1 MSRDDNMQAILEKKE
16 VLYGVLKDIVKKF
29 HPNADLDLLD
39 LAYEFADEAHE
50 NQTRISGE
58 PYIIHPLHTAIT
70 LAKMRLNLPILIA
83 ALLHDVPEDTP
94 RTIADVKKEFGAD
107 IAGMVAGI
115 TKLGTIKYRGMERY
129 IENLRKM
136 FIAMAQDIRV
146 VFIKFADR
154 LHNLKTLGCL
164 PPKKRYRIALETLE
178 IYAPIANRL
187 GMGEIRGELEDMAF
201 QYVYPKEY
209 EWTMEAVKQSYGK
222 KKKALDRAIRE
233 AGEFL
238 KSENVSPISIHGRRK
253 HIYSLYKKLL
263 TKDRDIEKIYDLIAL
278 RVIVKDV
285 ADCYAALGV
294 IHKYWKPLKG
304 RIKDYIAQP
313 KPNGYR
319 SLHTTIFMEDG
330 EIIEVQ
336 IRTPEMHEEA
346 EYGIVAHWRYDEAGK
361 TVNLPREARWMQELA
376 KVQKEFENKKA
387 FLESLESLKIDI
399 FHNRIFVFTPQG
411 DVIDLP
417 EDATPVDFA
426 YAIHSDIG
434 DQCVGAVINEQIQ
447 SLDTPLKS
455 GDVVHIITNKDR
467 KGPSPDWLKFIK
479 TRTARHRIK
488 GDINARQGGWIR
500 RILKQTEEK

>member
-1 MSRDDNMQAILEKKE
+1 MSEPILEKKE
-16 VLYGVLKDIVKKF
+16 VLYNVLKDIVKKY
-29 HPNADLDLLD
+29 HPNADLVLLD
-39 LAYEFADEAHE
+39 LAFGFADEAHAGQKR
-50 NQTRISGE
+50 NSGE
-58 PYIIHPLHTAIT
+58 PYITHPLHTAIT
-70 LAKMRLNLPILIA
+70 LAKMKLNLPIIIA

-94 RTIADVKKEFGAD
+94 RTLADIKKEFGD
-107 IAGMVAGI
+107 DVAGMVAGI
-115 TKLGTIKYRGMERY
+115 TKLGAIKYRGMERY

-154 LHNLKTLGCL
+154 LHNMQTLASL
-164 PPKKRYRIALETLE
+164 PPKKCYRIALETLE

-187 GMGEIRGELEDMAF
+187 GMGEIKGELEDMSF
-201 QYVYPKEY
+201 KYVYPKEY
-209 EWTMEAVKQSYGK
+209 EWTVSLTKENYQK
-222 KKKALDRAIRE
+222 KKKVLDRATKE
-233 AGEFL
+233 AEEFF
-238 KSENVSPISIHGRRK
+238 KADGVTPISVHGRRK

-263 TKDRDIEKIYDLIAL
+263 TKDRDINKVYDLIAL

-285 ADCYAALGV
+285 SDCYAALGI

-319 SLHTTIFMEDG
+319 SLHTTVFLEDG

-336 IRTPEMHEEA
+336 IRTPEMHDEA
-346 EYGIVAHWRYDEAGK
+346 ENGIVAHWQYDEAGK
-361 TVNLPREARWMQELA
+361 IPTLPKQARWMAELF

-434 DQCVGAVINEQIQ
+434 DQCVGAVINEQIA
-447 SLDTPLKS
+447 SLDTALKS
-455 GDVVHIITNKDR
+455 GDVVHIIINKDR
-467 KGPSPDWLKFIK
+467 KCPSPDWLNFVK
-479 TRTARHRIK
+479 TRSARSNIKAGMNARHT
-488 GDINARQGGWIR
+488 GWIQKV
-500 RILKQTEEK
+500 LKRDEK